1 MTTSLQPLIQSRILS
16 LRNQRVMLDADLAQ
30 LYGVE
35 TRAVVQAVKRN
46 AGRFPADFMFQLDTD
61 EWTALKSQTVISNIP
76 SPGRRGRRTAP
87 YAFTEQGVAMLSS
100 PPSSEKFLT
109 QSARS

>member
-61 EWTALKSQTVISNIP
+61 EWTALKSQTVISNEATITLI
-76 SPGRRGRRTAP
+76 SPFQETLKQNEFAP
-87 YAFTEQGVAMLSS
+87 DNS
-100 PPSSEKFLT
+100 PPRIYQPTSTTKLP
-109 QSARS
+109 